1 MTNEEA
7 IELLENLKVCRQAH
21 LLFNVEKEAVDMAVN
36 ALRKVGT
43 MKDVFKSK
51 QFLTLDDAVMVVVD
65 RMELAKDDDREWV
78 RCELE
83 QRCFCCSSEYEMGYI
98 EAVHDVNEKLKNALA
113 SLIAS
118 LFDNE
123 TP

>member
-51 QFLTLDDAVMVVVD
+51 RLLSAESF
-65 RMELAKDDDREWV
+65 
-78 RCELE
+78 
-83 QRCFCCSSEYEMGYI
+83 
-98 EAVHDVNEKLKNALA
+98 
-113 SLIAS
+113 
-118 LFDNE
+118 
-123 TP
+123 

>member
-7 IELLENLKVCRQAH
+7 IKNVNNFLLSLKTCGRVNIVIPEAIEALQM
-21 LLFNVEKEAVDMAVN
+21 AVD
-36 ALRKVGT
+36 ALQKVGT
-43 MKDVFKSK
+43 MKDIFKSK
-51 QFLTLDDAVMVVVD
+51 SFLTLDDAVMIVVD
-65 RMELAKDDDREWV
+65 RMELADDREWV

-98 EAVHDVNEKLKNALA
+98 EAVHDVNEKLKNA
-113 SLIAS
+113 IAS